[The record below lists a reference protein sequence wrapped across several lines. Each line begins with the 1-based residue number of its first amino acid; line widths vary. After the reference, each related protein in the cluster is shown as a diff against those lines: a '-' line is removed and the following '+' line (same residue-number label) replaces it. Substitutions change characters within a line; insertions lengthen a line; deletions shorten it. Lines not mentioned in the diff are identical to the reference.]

1 MHLRIFYK
9 ILKERRKNKMTNKE
23 MEEMIKVLARHVE
36 FILEQI
42 SYLYDTIGATPIYA
56 SNIDR
61 DDEAKIRKL
70 IKY

>member
-1 MHLRIFYK
+1 MGSKLSTWNVLFFFQNLMTFIIFFDI
-9 ILKERRKNKMTNKE
+9 IL
-23 MEEMIKVLARHVE
+23 LE

>member
-1 MHLRIFYK
+1 MHLRI
-9 ILKERRKNKMTNKE
+9 L
-23 MEEMIKVLARHVE
+23 E